1 MGSMLPRGRLRP
13 MPSTVPLVLATLV
26 WDTLVLATAMPVLA
40 CCSCCCCYRTPCSC
54 CSPCCQLRQ
63 RLPLCLSHHPRS
75 CPCCH
80 PCCRR
85 CLRRCW
91 TVCRQLCWSCP
102 RCLRRFFGYFVLF
115 DI

>member
-1 MGSMLPRGRLRP
+1 MGSGIRWCWLRLCR
-13 MPSTVPLVLATLV
+13 SWL
-26 WDTLVLATAMPVLA
+26 
-40 CCSCCCCYRTPCSC
+40 CCSCCYCCRPPCSC

-80 PCCRR
+80 PCHRR
-85 CLRRCW
+85 SLRRCW

-102 RCLRRFFGYFVLF
+102 RCLRRFLGYFVCSTFNKSKLQKK
-115 DI
+115 